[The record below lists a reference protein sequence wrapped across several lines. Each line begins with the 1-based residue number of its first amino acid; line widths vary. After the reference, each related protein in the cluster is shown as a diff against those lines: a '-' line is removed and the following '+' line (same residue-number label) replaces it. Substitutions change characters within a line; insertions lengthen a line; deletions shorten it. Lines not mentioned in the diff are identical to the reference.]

1 MCQRHSFLLF
11 QGQWEARRVHQGHLQ
26 TRDTGLCTQPVL
38 LTLPRTPP
46 GLDVRVQ
53 VQSLLDYWSGA
64 SKAVHAFSD
73 LPSVLTLQLERFINI
88 GGTIQKRKDPV
99 DVDDILI
106 IPIFSGAGVQVKI
119 ARYQLVASIPH
130 HGQHPRMGHYTTHS
144 PHCNLVNMSSCSASD
159 EACVSAARQSVQP
172 GPDRWRIGS

>member
-1 MCQRHSFLLF
+1 M
-11 QGQWEARRVHQGHLQ
+11 GHLQ
-26 TRDTGLCTQPVL
+26 IRDTGLCTQPVL

-73 LPSVLTLQLERFINI
+73 PPSVLTLQLERFINV

-99 DVDDILI
+99 DVDDILV
-106 IPIFSGAGVQVKI
+106 IPRFSGAGMQVKV
-119 ARYQLVASIPH
+119 ARYQLVASIAH
-130 HGQHPRMGHYTTHS
+130 HGQHPRMGHYTTHLFAGPTMWS
-144 PHCNLVNMSSCSASD
+144 CDDNRRASRVNALSSSHAVDCYMLLY
-159 EACVSAARQSVQP
+159 ARIT
-172 GPDRWRIGS
+172 D